1 MTSYEFLTK
10 ARVVHGYKYLYPLLP
25 NKLTYKD
32 KIKVLYN
39 DVLYEQ
45 SVSKHLL
52 GRCPE
57 KNTPSK
63 TTEDFISEA
72 IQIWGNKYDYSFTE
86 YNGALNKVKI
96 IFNGIIFEQIAS
108 SHLRGLSPEANMNL
122 DWFIKK
128 SKDKWGDKYDYSL
141 VEYKNCKE
149 KVKIIY
155 KKTGDIFSQ
164 TPSNHLIYAPEN
176 INLTIRKTN
185 ENFIKDAINIHGDRY
200 IYDKVDYISNQKKV
214 IIGCKSHGYFEQSP
228 QSHLNTKVGCKKC
241 ADENRDREYK
251 PKYTTE
257 EFILES
263 KSKWGNKYDYSLVNY
278 VNSRTKVKIIY
289 DDIIYHQTPT
299 SHLKYPPE
307 RYMDQDIFLIKAKR
321 KWGEKYDYSL
331 TKYISTKVP
340 IKIVYGGVIYE
351 QLPHNHLLYAPELR
365 NKTTQNDFIE
375 KSIEIHN
382 NKYSYDKVYY
392 ENDRKKVIIICPIHG
407 EFKQSTGIHLRGSG
421 CKRCSESFGEKE
433 IAKFL
438 DKFLIKYI
446 REHKFEDCRNI
457 YPLKFDFY
465 IPTMRTAI
473 EFDGI
478 QHFQPVTH
486 FGGVDVFERL
496 KINDKIKNDYCED
509 NYINL
514 IRIRYNQI
522 DDIWRILYENL
533 KNYIKTKKT
542 S

>member
-10 ARVVHGYKYLYPLLP
+10 ARLVHGYKYLYPLLS

-63 TTEDFISEA
+63 TTDDFISEA
-72 IQIWGNKYDYSFTE
+72 RQIWGNKYDYSLTE
-86 YNGALNKVKI
+86 YNGALCKVKI
-96 IFNGIIFEQIAS
+96 IFDGIIFEQIAS

-141 VEYKNCKE
+141 VEYKNCNE

-155 KKTGDIFSQ
+155 KKTGEIFTQ
-164 TPSNHLIYAPEN
+164 TPSNHLNYAPEN

-185 ENFIKDAINIHGDRY
+185 ENFIKDAINIHGDKF

-214 IIGCKSHGYFEQSP
+214 IIGCKIHGYFEQSP

-263 KSKWGNKYDYSLVNY
+263 KSKWGNKYDYSLVSY
-278 VNSRTKVKIIY
+278 VNSRTKVKVIYDGIIY
-289 DDIIYHQTPT
+289 SQTPA

-321 KWGEKYDYSL
+321 KWSDKYDYSL
-331 TKYISTKVP
+331 VRYVSTKVP
-340 IKIVYGGVIYE
+340 VKIIYDGIIYE
-351 QLPHNHLLYAPELR
+351 QLPHNHLIYAPELK
-365 NKTTQNDFIE
+365 NKTTKSEFIE
-375 KSIEIHN
+375 RGNEIHN
-382 NKYSYDKVYY
+382 FKYKYDKLQY
-392 ENDRKKVIIICPIHG
+392 ENDRSKVLITCPIHG
-407 EFKQSTGIHLRGSG
+407 DFRQTANAHLRGCG
-421 CKRCSESFGEKE
+421 CKKCSESYGEKE
-433 IAKFL
+433 ISKFL
-438 DKFLIKYI
+438 DKFSIKYI
-446 REHKFEDCRNI
+446 REHKFEGCRNI

-465 IPTMRTAI
+465 IPSMRTAI

-478 QHFQPVTH
+478 QHFQPLQI
-486 FGGVDVFERL
+486 FGGTEAFEKL
-496 KINDKIKNDYCED
+496 KINDRIKEDYCED

-514 IRIRYNQI
+514 IRIRYDQI
-522 DDIWRILYENL
+522 DDIYRILWENL
-533 KNYIKTKKT
+533 KTFINK
-542 S
+542 